1 MKYYMKHRKK
11 LKTALRILPFCLAI
25 GTCGCGNVAE
35 DNPDPRPTSP
45 VEIVSPVEIQPGAD
59 ATAPSSSLTGNAST
73 DATPSPA
80 PTAVPTPEPT
90 PAPTPDPG
98 PEPTNVFESE
108 SWWLSY
114 GEPGAQTQPRG
125 NAKQSDL
132 SWYGAYY
139 LGSPDEK
146 VVYLT
151 FDCGYENG
159 NTELILSALA
169 NHNAKAT
176 FFMTGQF
183 LETAPD
189 LVKRIL
195 EEGHEAGN
203 HTWNHPDMSA
213 FTDMADFQKELD
225 DVANLFYEITG
236 TEIGP
241 YYRPPEGRCSEEN
254 LRWAKELGYHTIFWA
269 LAHVDWY
276 QDNQPDPQESI
287 DRLTS
292 RVSPGAVVLLHNTSQ
307 TNGTIIDDLMTKW
320 EELGYTF
327 RPLSDLTGP

>member
-1 MKYYMKHRKK
+1 M
-11 LKTALRILPFCLAI
+11 T
-25 GTCGCGNVAE
+25 GCGNTPPGNSSPLQTIAPVAL
-35 DNPDPRPTSP
+35 
-45 VEIVSPVEIQPGAD
+45 QPGTSESPSTPTQEGSDSAD
-59 ATAPSSSLTGNAST
+59 PNI
-73 DATPSPA
+73 TPE
-80 PTAVPTPEPT
+80 PTLAPTPEPT
-90 PAPTPDPG
+90 PEPTQTPDLG
-98 PEPTNVFESE
+98 PEPTKVFESE

-114 GEPGAQTQPRG
+114 GEPGAQAQPRG

-132 SWYGAYY
+132 SWYGSYY

-159 NTELILSALA
+159 NTELILTALK

-213 FTDMADFQKELD
+213 FTDKADFQKELD
-225 DVANLFYEITG
+225 DVANLYLEITG

-241 YYRPPEGRCSEEN
+241 YYRPPEGRCTEEN
-254 LRWAKELGYHTIFWA
+254 LRWAKDLGYHTIFWA

-276 QDNQPDPQESI
+276 TDNQPDPQESI
-287 DRLTS
+287 NLLTS

-307 TNGTIIDDLMTKW
+307 TNGAILDDLMTKW
-320 EELGYTF
+320 EELGYSF

>member
-1 MKYYMKHRKK
+1 MKSKI
-11 LKTALRILPFCLAI
+11 LKVLPLLLAVCV
-25 GTCGCGNVAE
+25 TGCGN
-35 DNPDPRPTSP
+35 TSP
-45 VEIVSPVEIQPGAD
+45 GNSSPLQTIAPVALQPG
-59 ATAPSSSLTGNAST
+59 TSEAPS
-73 DATPSPA
+73 TPTQEDSDSADPNITPE
-80 PTAVPTPEPT
+80 PTLAPTPEPT
-90 PAPTPDPG
+90 PEPTQTPDLG
-98 PEPTNVFESE
+98 PEPTKVFESE

-114 GEPGAQTQPRG
+114 GEPGAQAQPRG

-132 SWYGAYY
+132 SWYGSYY

-159 NTELILSALA
+159 NTELILTALK

-176 FFMTGQF
+176 FFLTGQF

-213 FTDMADFQKELD
+213 FTDKADFQKELD
-225 DVANLFYEITG
+225 DVANLYLEITG
-236 TEIGP
+236 T
-241 YYRPPEGRCSEEN
+241 EEN
-254 LRWAKELGYHTIFWA
+254 LRWAKDLGYHTIFWA

-276 QDNQPDPQESI
+276 TDNQPDPQESI
-287 DRLTS
+287 NLLTS

-307 TNGTIIDDLMTKW
+307 TNGAILDDLMTKW
-320 EELGYTF
+320 EELGYSF

>member
-1 MKYYMKHRKK
+1 MKSKI
-11 LKTALRILPFCLAI
+11 LKVLPLLLAVCV
-25 GTCGCGNVAE
+25 TGCGN
-35 DNPDPRPTSP
+35 TSP
-45 VEIVSPVEIQPGAD
+45 GNSSPLQTIAPVALQPGTSESPSTPTQEGSDSAD
-59 ATAPSSSLTGNAST
+59 PNI
-73 DATPSPA
+73 TPE
-80 PTAVPTPEPT
+80 PTLAPTPEPT
-90 PAPTPDPG
+90 PEPTQTPDLG
-98 PEPTNVFESE
+98 PEPTKVFESE

-114 GEPGAQTQPRG
+114 GEPGAQAQPRG

-132 SWYGAYY
+132 SWYGSYY

-159 NTELILSALA
+159 NTELILTALK

-213 FTDMADFQKELD
+213 FTDKADFQKELD
-225 DVANLFYEITG
+225 DVANLYLEITG

-241 YYRPPEGRCSEEN
+241 YYRPPEGRCTEEN
-254 LRWAKELGYHTIFWA
+254 LRWAKDLGYHTIFWA

-276 QDNQPDPQESI
+276 TDNQPDPQESI
-287 DRLTS
+287 NLLTS

-307 TNGTIIDDLMTKW
+307 TNGAILDDLMTKW
-320 EELGYTF
+320 EELGYSF

>member
-1 MKYYMKHRKK
+1 MKSKI
-11 LKTALRILPFCLAI
+11 LKVLPLLLAVCM
-25 GTCGCGNVAE
+25 TGCGNTPPGNSSPLQTIAPVAL
-35 DNPDPRPTSP
+35 
-45 VEIVSPVEIQPGAD
+45 QPGTSESPSTPTQEGSDSAD
-59 ATAPSSSLTGNAST
+59 PNI
-73 DATPSPA
+73 TPE
-80 PTAVPTPEPT
+80 PTLAPTPEPT
-90 PAPTPDPG
+90 PEPTQTPDLG
-98 PEPTNVFESE
+98 PEPAKVFESE

-114 GEPGAQTQPRG
+114 GEPGAQAQPRG

-132 SWYGAYY
+132 SWYGSYY

-159 NTELILSALA
+159 NTELILTALK

-213 FTDMADFQKELD
+213 FTDKADFQKELD
-225 DVANLFYEITG
+225 DVANLYLEITG

-241 YYRPPEGRCSEEN
+241 YYRPPEGRCTEEN
-254 LRWAKELGYHTIFWA
+254 LRWAKDLGYHTIFWA

-276 QDNQPDPQESI
+276 TDNQPDPQESI
-287 DRLTS
+287 NLLTS

-307 TNGTIIDDLMTKW
+307 TNGAILDDLMTKW
-320 EELGYTF
+320 EELGYSF

>member
-1 MKYYMKHRKK
+1 MKLYRKRTQGHK
-11 LKTALRILPFCLAI
+11 KALRILPLFMAI
-25 GTCGCGNVAE
+25 CITGCGNTPPI
-35 DNPDPRPTSP
+35 NSSP
-45 VEIVSPVEIQPGAD
+45 VQTISPVALQPDGSETTNPPTQESD
-59 ATAPSSSLTGNAST
+59 NSIGTGTAPE
-73 DATPSPA
+73 
-80 PTAVPTPEPT
+80 PTLAPTPEPT
-90 PAPTPDPG
+90 PEPTPTPDPG
-98 PEPTNVFESE
+98 PEPTNVFESD

-114 GEPGAQTQPRG
+114 GEANAQTQPRG

-159 NTELILSALA
+159 NTELILEALKK
-169 NHNAKAT
+169 HNAKGT

-203 HTWNHPDMSA
+203 HTWGHPDMSA
-213 FTDMADFQKELD
+213 YTDKADFQKQLD
-225 DVANLFYEITG
+225 DVANLYYEITG

-241 YYRPPEGRCSEEN
+241 YYRPPEGRCNEEN
-254 LRWAKELGYHTIFWA
+254 LRWAKDLGYHTIFWA

-287 DRLTS
+287 DRLTA
-292 RVSPGAVVLLHNTSQ
+292 RVSPGAVVLLHNTSD
-307 TNGTIIDDLMTKW
+307 TNGAIIDDLMTKW
-320 EELGYTF
+320 EELGYSF

>member
-1 MKYYMKHRKK
+1 MKSKI
-11 LKTALRILPFCLAI
+11 LKVLPLLLAVCV
-25 GTCGCGNVAE
+25 TGCGN
-35 DNPDPRPTSP
+35 TSP
-45 VEIVSPVEIQPGAD
+45 GNSSPLQTIAPVALQPG
-59 ATAPSSSLTGNAST
+59 TSEAPS
-73 DATPSPA
+73 TPTQEDSDSADPNITPE
-80 PTAVPTPEPT
+80 PTLAPTPEPT
-90 PAPTPDPG
+90 PEPTQTPDLG
-98 PEPTNVFESE
+98 PEPTKVFESE

-114 GEPGAQTQPRG
+114 GEPGAQAQPRG

-132 SWYGAYY
+132 SWYGSYY

-159 NTELILSALA
+159 NTELILTALK

-176 FFMTGQF
+176 FFLTGQF

-213 FTDMADFQKELD
+213 FTDKADFQKELD
-225 DVANLFYEITG
+225 DVANLYLEITG

-241 YYRPPEGRCSEEN
+241 YYRPPEGRCTEEN
-254 LRWAKELGYHTIFWA
+254 LRWAKDLGYHTIFWA

-276 QDNQPDPQESI
+276 TDNQPDPQESI
-287 DRLTS
+287 NLLTS

-307 TNGTIIDDLMTKW
+307 TNGAILDDLMTKW
-320 EELGYTF
+320 EELGYSF